1 MQTLGQV
8 SRLLNQKLER
18 WGPESVITSLSPFLK
33 QVTLLIHKS
42 LFKNSAI
49 WDFPGAP
56 VVKTSPSTTGGA
68 GSIPGRGTKIPH
80 AL

>member
-1 MQTLGQV
+1 MGFP
-8 SRLLNQKLER
+8 
-18 WGPESVITSLSPFLK
+18 GPVKKDMPR
-33 QVTLLIHKS
+33 
-42 LFKNSAI
+42 
-49 WDFPGAP
+49 DFPGAP